1 MQTLSQSKKQTEGYA
16 LLITMVFLGVTL
28 MVFASMM
35 YWITSNATQTTRNN
49 LFNTTEAVAEGTAE
63 TAMSQM
69 DRDFLYQSLNNVSTY
84 EALIPG
90 QTNASGTSW
99 PIKYKLTNNVTI
111 TPLNWST
118 NWTKLYSSQFDGL
131 YAYVAQCA
139 VVATATPLN
148 QGYNNLSATVTEQFQ
163 LASIP
168 VFQFGVFYNMDLD
181 IIPGATFTMAGK
193 VFANG
198 YIWMCP
204 GAASYFSNSVSATLS
219 VTNADDPDDQQD
231 KSPNA
236 SFVHYA
242 TLTGGNPLS
251 GVDSL
256 TLPVAGSTSNNQTN
270 TEAILNLPPAGQI
283 IPADA
288 AYNSTNQVY
297 LYNEADLIISNS
309 ATGINGNSGYG
320 SNISVYYSADKSRSP
335 RLTLITNDIMA
346 ITGYTYKTN
355 GSGVVT
361 IKGTNYYCGYSFV
374 TNVTFYDF
382 RESATVQAVQIDVS
396 KFNLWYTNQATRAT
410 NFVAGYPWNLENG
423 GSDGAHGDKGH
434 PIDSIY
440 VYNSV
445 PITSSQ
451 LPSVRVVNGATLPSA
466 YGLTVATAFPIY
478 VLGNYNVQTNGSHS
492 DIGKADTAYTYPAAL
507 MGDSITILSS
517 SWNDNGS
524 NYIAGGSE
532 KLRVPVSTTVNAAC
546 LEGIVQ
552 SCKDSSGKHYSGG
565 LENFLRLE
573 ENWGGTLTYNGSI
586 VVMFPSIYATNYWQV
601 TGAYY
606 SAPTRKWGFDANFQ
620 NQAKLPP
627 LTPQVKQIVRGEFE
641 NYTAN

>member
-1 MQTLSQSKKQTEGYA
+1 
-16 LLITMVFLGVTL
+16 

-99 PIKYKLTNNVTI
+99 PIKYKLTNNVSI

-118 NWTKLYSSQFDGL
+118 NWTKLYSSQFTGL

-204 GAASYFSNSVSATLS
+204 GAASYFSNSVSATLE
-219 VTNADDPDDQQD
+219 VTNADDPDDQQNKTPD
-231 KSPNA
+231 A
-236 SFVHYA
+236 SLVHYA
-242 TLTGGNPLS
+242 TLAGGNPLS

-256 TLPVAGSTSNNQTN
+256 TLPVAGSTDNNQTN

-335 RLTLITNDIMA
+335 RLTLLTNDIMA
-346 ITGYTYKTN
+346 VIGYTYKTN
-355 GSGVVT
+355 GGVVKVT
-361 IKGTNYYCGYSFV
+361 GTNYYCGYSFV

-382 RESATVQAVQIDVS
+382 RESATNQAVQIDIS

-410 NFVAGYPWNLENG
+410 NFVSGYQWNSENIQ
-423 GSDGAHGDKGH
+423 DKGH

-445 PITSSQ
+445 PMTSSQ

-492 DIGKADTAYTYPAAL
+492 DVGQPDTKYTYPAAL

-517 SWNDNGS
+517 SWNDSYTINTNLS
-524 NYIAGGSE
+524 
-532 KLRVPVSTTVNAAC
+532 LRTATSATVNAAC

-552 SCKDSSGKHYSGG
+552 SCKDSNGNKHYSGG

-573 ENWGGTLTYNGSI
+573 ETWSGKLTYNGSI
-586 VVMFPSIYATNYWQV
+586 VVMFPSIYATNYWQT
-601 TGAYY
+601 TGKYY
-606 SAPTRKWGFDANFQ
+606 NPPGRQWGFDANFQ

-627 LTPQVKQIVRGEFE
+627 LTPQVKQIVRGEFG